1 MTATGYTSGDPDKV
15 DVAGDT
21 MTGPLVLSAD
31 PTTALGAATKQY
43 VDAQAS
49 GGGTYTHTQ
58 SVSASTW
65 NVTHNLGFRPSVAV
79 LGPTG
84 EQVDAAIAWPTLNT
98 VTISLAASMTGTAHL
113 S

>member
-15 DVAGDT
+15 DKAGAT
-21 MTGPLVLSAD
+21 MTGPLVLSGD
-31 PTTALGAATKQY
+31 PTAALGAATKQY
-43 VDAQAS
+43 VDAQAGS
-49 GGGTYTHTQ
+49 GGTYTHTQ

-65 NVTHNLGFRPSVAV
+65 AVTHNLGFRPNVAV

-84 EQVDAAIAWPTLNT
+84 DEVDAAVSWPTLNT

-113 S
+113 T